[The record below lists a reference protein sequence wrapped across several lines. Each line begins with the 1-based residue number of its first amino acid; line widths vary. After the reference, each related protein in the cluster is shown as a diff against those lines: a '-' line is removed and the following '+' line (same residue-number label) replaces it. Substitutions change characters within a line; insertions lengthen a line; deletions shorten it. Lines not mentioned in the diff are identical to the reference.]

1 MCLSLCLSVSLPA
14 SLPLL
19 LKCLQKVYLQ
29 RTLAV
34 TAVSSPQ
41 LCSFVS
47 DIKCPPPWHGYIQ
60 WFIISHNRLGLVTWL
75 IVVMFIVYL
84 LYVKSAWKYKMV
96 HMDSFNI
103 FCNHFKIVFFF
114 FFLRGLYTVGL
125 WQVDE
130 LMLLLLDVWLFRAM
144 FLEPTSVAGLR
155 ALQGSGH
162 FGTRQFVV

>member
-41 LCSFVS
+41 LCSYVS

-60 WFIISHNRLGLVTWL
+60 WFIISHNRLGLVTCL
-75 IVVMFIVYL
+75 IVVVMFIVYL
-84 LYVKSAWKYKMV
+84 LCVKSAWKYKMV

-103 FCNHFKIVFFF
+103 FCNQFKIVFFF
-114 FFLRGLYTVGL
+114 FFGHNPLYCRIVTSWWVCFCC
-125 WQVDE
+125 WMSDFFVPC
-130 LMLLLLDVWLFRAM
+130 LLN
-144 FLEPTSVAGLR
+144 PP
-155 ALQGSGH
+155 ALQ
-162 FGTRQFVV
+162 T